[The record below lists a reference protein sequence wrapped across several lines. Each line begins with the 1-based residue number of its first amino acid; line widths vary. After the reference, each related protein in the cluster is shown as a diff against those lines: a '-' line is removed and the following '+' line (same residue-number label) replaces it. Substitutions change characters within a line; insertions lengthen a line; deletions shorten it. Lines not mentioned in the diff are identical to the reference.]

1 MYHDNG
7 EQSPID
13 RRYDRTEREGLE
25 MKKFWIL
32 LLCVLASCTKIDYV
46 GEEYTP
52 TEHVDQFFSA
62 GDVSREYKVMGY
74 IVASAPDMISAEKM
88 HKKLVEKAQKVGA
101 DGIIIEGLERYT
113 AGSSTSYSETSEEKV
128 DKKGKAKTVTSG
140 SSSTSAEEKKQIKAT
155 LIRYK

>member
-1 MYHDNG
+1 MYHGNE
-7 EQSPID
+7 EQSPIG
-13 RRYDRTEREGLE
+13 RRYNRTGRKGQN
-25 MKKFWIL
+25 MKKVWIL
-32 LLCVLASCTKIDYV
+32 LLCMLASCTKIDYV

-74 IVASAPDMISAEKM
+74 IIASAPDMVSAEKM
-88 HKKLVEKAQKVGA
+88 HKKLVEKALKVGA
-101 DGIIIEGLERYT
+101 DAVIIEGLERYT
-113 AGSSTSYSETSEEKV
+113 AGSTTNYSETSQEKV
-128 DKKGKAKTVTSG
+128 DKKGKPKTVTSG